1 RPWRTSARAS
11 CSRSSSP
18 PAIARRRSGWCGS
31 WPPSCSPT
39 PRSRT
44 GASSAS
50 RTEAARATRNT
61 PSSARPE
68 APVPVDPALLRTQ
81 CARTLART
89 DFPALGERI
98 EGKVRDSY
106 VADGRRVLIATDRV
120 SAFDVVLGTIPFK
133 GQVLNQIAAFWFERT
148 REVAPNHVISVPDPN
163 VTIGRECR
171 PVPLEFVVRGH
182 LTGVTDTSIWTAYS

>member
-1 RPWRTSARAS
+1 
-11 CSRSSSP
+11 
-18 PAIARRRSGWCGS
+18 
-31 WPPSCSPT
+31 
-39 PRSRT
+39 
-44 GASSAS
+44 
-50 RTEAARATRNT
+50 
-61 PSSARPE
+61 
-68 APVPVDPALLRTQ
+68 Q

-182 LTGVTDTSIWTAYS
+182 LTGVTDTSIWTAYSRGERVYCGHRLPEGLRRHERLPTPLLTPTTKAEKGAHDELISREE